1 MPPKRT
7 GPAAGGA
14 AIRAGY
20 RVAEQ
25 HFDTPNRTSAQ
36 PFDHLRRFQSLGG
49 GAPAV
54 RADIELPD
62 NLSVHNGQAAPRAKD
77 GDASAALSFGPTLGL
92 LGTGEVISLSVSRG
106 VSGAGLRRSRGSR

>member
-36 PFDHLRRFQSLGG
+36 PFDHLRRFRSLA
-49 GAPAV
+49 GAALAV

-62 NLSVHNGQAAPRAKD
+62 NLSVHKGQAALRAKD
-77 GDASAALSFGPTLGL
+77 GDASADLSFGTLGL
-92 LGTGEVISLSVSRG
+92 LGTGEVISLSRG
-106 VSGAGLRRSRGSR
+106 VSGAGRRRSRGSR